1 MPDEENKVVPEKVE
15 DSDEMRRAEIVV
27 SMVLLLGVS
36 IAATLIG
43 LGIAIT
49 FIQDHSLASE
59 SYKKVATKS
68 FHFPTTPQAIFK
80 SIAHGQGM
88 GITLLGLF
96 ALILTPI
103 VRVATSLLVF
113 KKSHDTPFV
122 LITSFVLVVLLTSFA
137 LGRLNL

>member
-1 MPDEENKVVPEKVE
+1 MEDEEIKAVDEKVE

-27 SMVLLLGVS
+27 SMVLLVGVS

-49 FIQDHSLASE
+49 FIQNHNLASE
-59 SYKKVATKS
+59 PYKTVASRK
-68 FHFPTTPQAIFK
+68 FHFPTTPQTIFK
-80 SIAHGQGM
+80 SIIHGQGI